1 MLQQILD
8 ALSPHKKELLLLA
21 EAVLPPQQ
29 FAAYRKLL
37 LNRLGR
43 QGFESELEHI
53 IAENEKQQRKG
64 HGLADICKSGGAP

>member
-1 MLQQILD
+1 MLQEILD
-8 ALSPHKKELLLLA
+8 ALSPHKKELLLVA

-43 QGFESELEHI
+43 QGFESELEQI
-53 IAENEKQQRKG
+53 IAENEKLQRNG
-64 HGLADICKSGGAP
+64 NGQANTCKRGGAP